1 MSKKLFRVALIGPES
16 TGKTT
21 MCLRL
26 AKQFNSEWVPEFARS
41 YLEQLER
48 PYTIED
54 VLFCAQ
60 SQLLLE
66 NKIQQ
71 SAQNILFC
79 DTEMINFKIW
89 LEDKYK
95 KCPEW
100 IEKTISENK
109 FDLYLLTFPDLPFEA
124 DPLRENPERREYFY
138 NLYKEELEKRNF
150 LFQII
155 RGTNEHRFE
164 AAINSVKIN
173 YSF

>member
-41 YLEQLER
+41 YLEQLDR

-109 FDLYLLTFPDLPFEA
+109 FDL
-124 DPLRENPERREYFY
+124 
-138 NLYKEELEKRNF
+138 
-150 LFQII
+150 
-155 RGTNEHRFE
+155 
-164 AAINSVKIN
+164 
-173 YSF
+173 